1 MHYNQYQRLI
11 NIVGGLYENH
21 PGYFDDL
28 TAEERQVLSRVFFY
42 DYDYDSEDCPDDFP
56 ESFPDFFRDRIAGN
70 QALQDEALAAV
81 AKRLFFFCPTNTI
94 VGAAHLASFVDIHTS
109 SLLLPSG

>member
-1 MHYNQYQRLI
+1 MFVGHAGQLWPVHYNQYQRLI

-28 TAEERQVLSRVFFY
+28 TTKERQVLSRVFFY

-70 QALQDEALAAV
+70 QALQNKAAERNHVLAQDAGARAGTADGDARSV
-81 AKRLFFFCPTNTI
+81 APQ
-94 VGAAHLASFVDIHTS
+94 
-109 SLLLPSG
+109 

>member
-1 MHYNQYQRLI
+1 MK
-11 NIVGGLYENH
+11 NIDSKSV
-21 PGYFDDL
+21 
-28 TAEERQVLSRVFFY
+28 ASVSC

-81 AKRLFFFCPTNTI
+81 ARLY
-94 VGAAHLASFVDIHTS
+94 DM
-109 SLLLPSG
+109 SGMGDFTLTRVSDKPL

>member
-42 DYDYDSEDCPDDFP
+42 DYDYDSEGCPDDFP

-81 AKRLFFFCPTNTI
+81 ARLY
-94 VGAAHLASFVDIHTS
+94 AM
-109 SLLLPSG
+109 SGMGDFALTRVSDKPL